1 MEAGEIPW
9 MTKQSS
15 TWEQIF
21 AHETEMSTIS
31 LVVKGEKVDS
41 LVSIDIDI
49 KFLTYLEVFYGIS
62 NLNLTPLPSTSKK
75 QLKAAAGYNM

>member
-1 MEAGEIPW
+1 MSIVNNYPVEAGEIPW

-41 LVSIDIDI
+41 LVREG
-49 KFLTYLEVFYGIS
+49 L
-62 NLNLTPLPSTSKK
+62 KK
-75 QLKAAAGYNM
+75 